1 MHGNYGILNDN
12 CKFIKAFQVQSHH
25 HLSVH
30 ASLILDGETVLIES
44 PIPTTWNRM
53 AERRGRVRSL
63 LVTSN
68 VRSVLTF
75 GKGASLC
82 YGTSP
87 ADAYN
92 YFHINSI
99 V

>member
-44 PIPTTWNRM
+44 PIPTIPRLGTVWRREG
-53 AERRGRVRSL
+53 AELGPCWSL
-63 LVTSN
+63 
-68 VRSVLTF
+68 
-75 GKGASLC
+75 
-82 YGTSP
+82 P
-87 ADAYN
+87 M
-92 YFHINSI
+92 
-99 V
+99 